1 MTPPPDE
8 SAQLLA
14 AGDRDR
20 LAFRI
25 LSDNAEAP
33 DEIVLFHAQQAA
45 EKFIQVVLAAR
56 GVIYR
61 RTHDLFELS
70 SLAAQQG
77 LQPPV
82 EQELLVRM
90 GPYAV
95 QFRYLGVSA
104 PEVSR
109 GEAEAMLENLRAWAR
124 SVIEG

>member
-1 MTPPPDE
+1 MTPPPEE

-25 LSDNAEAP
+25 LNDHAESP

-45 EKFIQVVLAAR
+45 EKFIKAVLAAR
-56 GVIYR
+56 GIIYR

-70 SLAAQQG
+70 SLVAQQG
-77 LQPPV
+77 LQVPV

-95 QFRYLGVSA
+95 EFRYLGLSA

-109 GEAEAMLENLRAWAR
+109 GEAEAMIENLRAWAQA
-124 SVIEG
+124 VIEG